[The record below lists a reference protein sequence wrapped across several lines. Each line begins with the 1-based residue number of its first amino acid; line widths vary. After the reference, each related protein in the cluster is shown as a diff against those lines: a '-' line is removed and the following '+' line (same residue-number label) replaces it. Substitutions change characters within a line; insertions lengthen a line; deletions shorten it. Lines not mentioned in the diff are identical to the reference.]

1 MNGTISHA
9 RRQNKTNQKNII
21 EKKEGRKMKKTSDP
35 LEEYFM
41 KKFKEMGI
49 PITPPIKGKSI
60 KKLGKC

>member
-1 MNGTISHA
+1 
-9 RRQNKTNQKNII
+9 
-21 EKKEGRKMKKTSDP
+21 MKKTSDP

-49 PITPPIKGKSI
+49 QITPPIKGNST